1 VLLNRGA
8 RFLIRL
14 EMMREWCG
22 RNTAWVGHSAP
33 ATTLILPPH
42 FPLDPRKYLVNS
54 PVASR
59 FSNGKVLR
67 FGIYPWRAPEAAEW
81 LKIRYI
87 LVLNLDSKT
96 HASLA
101 SIGPTKLVASWQL
114 NHLNTFFTGSRESNL
129 SPISVELPN

>member
-1 VLLNRGA
+1 MG
-8 RFLIRL
+8 
-14 EMMREWCG
+14 W
-22 RNTAWVGHSAP
+22 
-33 ATTLILPPH
+33 TLSPSDDSNFTSTFPPR
-42 FPLDPRKYLVNS
+42 PQETYGKYPVNS